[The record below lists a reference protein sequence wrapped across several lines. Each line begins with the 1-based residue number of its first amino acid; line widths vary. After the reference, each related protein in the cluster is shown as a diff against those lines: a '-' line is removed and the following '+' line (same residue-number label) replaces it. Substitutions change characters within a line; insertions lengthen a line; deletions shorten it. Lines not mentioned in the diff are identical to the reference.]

1 LRDGIDA
8 GEFEQVDPRQTAELF
23 MRSCMMF
30 THPLVIGQCLDDGQ
44 DLDTEARASVRFILR
59 ALTPRR

>member
-1 LRDGIDA
+1 
-8 GEFEQVDPRQTAELF
+8 
-23 MRSCMMF
+23 MMF
-30 THPLVIGQCLDDGQ
+30 THPLVIGQCLEEGQ